1 METNA
6 SAVAVPEAASLV
18 IAPEPVPNSPT
29 VTLPDALPAR
39 QPSSRLPEMFD
50 RPRSARP
57 ARAAL
62 IYSPQFNTIG
72 GVETHL
78 VRLSCVLAKQNWH
91 VTLVTTS
98 GMLEKTRVAELTAAG
113 VEFIAP
119 PGESALSVPRKATW
133 LAALAGTRLRRRH
146 WDVIYTNAQGSLSW
160 LLRPLKRRG
169 TRLVHHYHTAGDERD
184 EGTWGWLFPRWLN
197 AVDEIVAC
205 STATAQNLRRVLGNT
220 EGRDGRDKLRV
231 IRYLSTD
238 VTPMPNP
245 PPREPNGKL
254 RFGFVGRLMRDK
266 GIDMICRLSADPAL
280 AQIEWHIHG
289 CGPDY
294 DAAYFQKFPGV
305 HYHGRYQGA
314 AELSSILGRLDA
326 LTLFSTYQEGQP
338 ISLIEGMSAG
348 LPWIAT
354 DQGGTSELMWSPT
367 NCRLIG
373 AACDYGEARSA
384 VLDLAQAIRDGQTSF
399 AAQRRAYDD
408 HLAPATVGERWM
420 EFLAQETAP
429 ALQGG
434 LLENAFPSMK
444 LPPL

>member
-1 METNA
+1 METIP
-6 SAVAVPEAASLV
+6 SAVAGPQAASLV
-18 IAPEPVPNSPT
+18 VSPEAVPTSPI
-29 VTLPDALPAR
+29 VTLPETVPPP
-39 QPSSRLPEMFD
+39 QPSSQPPETSDRL
-50 RPRSARP
+50 RSVRP

-62 IYSPQFNTIG
+62 VYSPQFNTIG

-98 GMLEKTRVAELTAAG
+98 GMLEKTRVAELSAAG

-119 PGESALSVPRKATW
+119 PGESALSVPRKAAW
-133 LAALAGTRLRRRH
+133 LASLVGTRLRRRH

-184 EGTWGWLFPRWLN
+184 EGTWGWLFPRWLS

-205 STATAQNLRRVLGNT
+205 SAATAQNLRRVLGDT
-220 EGRDGRDKLRV
+220 TGRDGRDKLRV

-245 PPREPNGKL
+245 PVREPNGKL

-266 GIDMICRLSADPAL
+266 GIDVICRLSEDAAL
-280 AQIEWHIHG
+280 ADIEWHIHG
-289 CGPDY
+289 CGSDY
-294 DAAYFQKFPGV
+294 DAAYFEKFPRV

-314 AELSSILGRLDA
+314 AELSSILARLDA
-326 LTLFSTYQEGQP
+326 LALFSIYQEGQP

-354 DQGGTSELMWSPT
+354 DQGGTRELMWSPT

-373 AACDYGEARSA
+373 ASCDYDEARCA
-384 VLDLAQAIRDGQTSF
+384 VLDLAQAIRDGKTSF

-420 EFLAQETAP
+420 EFLAQDTAP

-434 LLENAFPSMK
+434 LLDNAFPAMK
-444 LPPL
+444 LPQL